1 MTRLL
6 RLKQLPPSWTRAV
19 AVPSGTGSGN
29 GWSLH
34 PPASETRNGFC
45 PSTASIRTSAIVA
58 AARDQALAT
67 SIALAFDASRL
78 ASLSYSILAA
88 AIAPTTATSSSTV
101 SSAAPRSFARLPR
114 IARPR
119 PHDIAR
125 TDGEQFAEDRS
136 VASRDHHLDRI
147 GKRRGGRPRPTVAP
161 RAGEPIAERDACN
174 IGQHRHR
181 RDRRGTV
188 EHRVGDALDRAIVGE
203 LVFDLLQARTRRG
216 TKIVPPAAHQ
226 P

>member
-34 PPASETRNGFC
+34 PPASDTREGSC
-45 PSTASIRTSAIVA
+45 PSTASNRTRAIVA
-58 AARDQALAT
+58 AARDQALAC
-67 SIALAFDASRL
+67 SIALAFDAWRV
-78 ASLSYSILAA
+78 ASVSFSIVAA

-101 SSAAPRSFARLPR
+101 SSAAPRALARLLR

-125 TDGEQFAEDRS
+125 TDPEELAKDGS

-147 GKRRGGRPRPTVAP
+147 GKRRGGRPRLAIAP
-161 RAGEPIAERDACN
+161 RAGEPVAQRDARN

-181 RDRRGTV
+181 RERRGTI
-188 EHRVGDALDRAIVGE
+188 EHRVGDTFDRSIVGQLIRE
-203 LVFDLLQARTRRG
+203 LLQIRTRRQID
-216 TKIVPPAAHQ
+216 IVPTAAHQ